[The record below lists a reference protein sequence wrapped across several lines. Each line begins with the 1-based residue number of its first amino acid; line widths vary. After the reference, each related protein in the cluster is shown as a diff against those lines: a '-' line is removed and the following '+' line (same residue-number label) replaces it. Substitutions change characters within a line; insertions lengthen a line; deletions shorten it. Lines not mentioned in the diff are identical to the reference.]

1 MKSVWGLIASIIQLI
16 VGFAAIISYIIIA
29 INGETMLKWT
39 ATLILAIG
47 FFAIGI
53 IGVIDWIKSR
63 KQKWRTPLLKKS
75 GLLLEKSATMI
86 YNIDNT
92 MTTKILTVR
101 ILRIIWALPI
111 IWVKIPI
118 QNCLSYG
125 FRERVGIIPIPRKA
139 LYFKG
144 FQGFRLKEQ
153 CFLTHIWRK

>member
-16 VGFAAIISYIIIA
+16 FGFAAIISYIIIA

-125 FRERVGIIPIPRKA
+125 FRERVGIRNEVRKS
-139 LYFKG
+139 LILSHFSRFKV
-144 FQGFRLKEQ
+144 QNDTILI
-153 CFLTHIWRK
+153 L

>member
-125 FRERVGIIPIPRKA
+125 FRERVGIIWKSRKTQC
-139 LYFKG
+139 L
-144 FQGFRLKEQ
+144 QGFSDFAHSL
-153 CFLTHIWRK
+153 W

>member
-118 QNCLSYG
+118 QNCLSYS
-125 FRERVGIIPIPRKA
+125 FRERVGIRNEVRKS
-139 LYFKG
+139 LILSHFSR
-144 FQGFRLKEQ
+144 FVVQNDTVLI
-153 CFLTHIWRK
+153 L